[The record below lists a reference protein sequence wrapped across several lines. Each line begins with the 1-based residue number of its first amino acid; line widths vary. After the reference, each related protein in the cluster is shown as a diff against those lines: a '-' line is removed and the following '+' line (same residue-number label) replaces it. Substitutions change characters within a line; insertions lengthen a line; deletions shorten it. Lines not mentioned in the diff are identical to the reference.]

1 MGRTV
6 EEVAALQWQCHPHL
20 CLLQLPKI
28 MRCIHKNLD
37 SINTAPA
44 RQSMASLLLLMA
56 DRRPGKVLTTLL
68 RIAPP
73 GDRTALD
80 MWDMM
85 ISTPRPLKKTLTS
98 LRKRLLVIDSTFP
111 GGVISGSE
119 RADMA
124 RKIQSLLP
132 QVVGLLDYGNTEMK
146 RKVLAFFRSVMG
158 HLKRE
163 EARPAVEQLEEKL
176 LPLFDDVRLMTE
188 PEPCGWA
195 ACSASCPPAQPRG
208 QHWEQALLPWALVGW
223 LLGFAAQHSSL
234 LHNLTME
241 HLPSCQPRYCPCSP
255 WAESC
260 WD

>member
-1 MGRTV
+1 
-6 EEVAALQWQCHPHL
+6 
-20 CLLQLPKI
+20 

-37 SINTAPA
+37 GINTAPA
-44 RQSMASLLLLMA
+44 RQSVASLLLLMA

-85 ISTPRPLKKTLTS
+85 ISTPRPLKKILRN
-98 LRKRLLVIDSTFP
+98 LRKRLLAIDSMFP
-111 GGVISGSE
+111 EGVISGSE
-119 RADMA
+119 SPDMA

-132 QVVGLLDYGNTEMK
+132 QVVGLLDYSNTEVK
-146 RKVLAFFRSVMG
+146 RRVLTFFRSVMG

-163 EARPAVEQLEEKL
+163 EARPTVEQLEEKL

-188 PEPCGWA
+188 TEPWGWA
-195 ACSASCPPAQPRG
+195 ACSDSCPSAQPRG

-223 LLGFAAQHSSL
+223 LLGFC
-234 LHNLTME
+234 TT
-241 HLPSCQPRYCPCSP
+241 
-255 WAESC
+255 
-260 WD
+260 